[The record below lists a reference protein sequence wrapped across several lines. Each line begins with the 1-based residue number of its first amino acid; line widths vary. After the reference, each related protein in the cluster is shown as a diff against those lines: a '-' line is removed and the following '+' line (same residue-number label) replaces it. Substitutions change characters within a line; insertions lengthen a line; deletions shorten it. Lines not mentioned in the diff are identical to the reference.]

1 MEIIWGR
8 LAHKSIIETL
18 SFLSEE
24 WGEQVAKRL
33 WKNTLKSIEML
44 KSFPKIGQ
52 VCLVIDR
59 YDIIIRE
66 LMIDKYNKII
76 YYNRN
81 DSIYII
87 IIWNTQKDPA
97 LLRDI
102 INNGL
107 NK

>member
-44 KSFPKIGQ
+44 KSFLK
-52 VCLVIDR
+52 
-59 YDIIIRE
+59 
-66 LMIDKYNKII
+66 
-76 YYNRN
+76 
-81 DSIYII
+81 
-87 IIWNTQKDPA
+87 
-97 LLRDI
+97 
-102 INNGL
+102 
-107 NK
+107 

>member
-33 WKNTLKSIEML
+33 WKNT
-44 KSFPKIGQ
+44 
-52 VCLVIDR
+52 
-59 YDIIIRE
+59 
-66 LMIDKYNKII
+66 
-76 YYNRN
+76 
-81 DSIYII
+81 
-87 IIWNTQKDPA
+87 QKDPA

-107 NK
+107 NKQDESNTRAHNE

>member
-33 WKNTLKSIEML
+33 WKNT
-44 KSFPKIGQ
+44 
-52 VCLVIDR
+52 
-59 YDIIIRE
+59 
-66 LMIDKYNKII
+66 
-76 YYNRN
+76 
-81 DSIYII
+81 
-87 IIWNTQKDPA
+87 QKDPA
-97 LLRDI
+97 LLRDV